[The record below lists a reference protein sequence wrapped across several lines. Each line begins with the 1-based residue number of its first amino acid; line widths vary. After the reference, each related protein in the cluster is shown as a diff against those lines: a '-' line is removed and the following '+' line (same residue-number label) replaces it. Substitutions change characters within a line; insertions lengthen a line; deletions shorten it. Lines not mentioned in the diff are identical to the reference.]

1 MLNVNPSCFSL
12 AIIGHAQ
19 DKFTPRTESLAYQAT
34 YDLITCYKPQLIISG
49 GCHLGGV
56 DIYAEH
62 VANALSIPT
71 RIYKPSHLSWPGGY
85 RERNLLIAR
94 NSSLVAVV
102 VVEAYPLSY
111 IGRRFNGCYH
121 CGTRNPPHVKSGAC
135 WTAHHSPRATWS
147 IIK

>member
-1 MLNVNPSCFSL
+1 MINRPPIHSL

-19 DKFTPRTESLAYQAT
+19 DKFTPHTEALAYQAI
-34 YDLITCYKPQLIISG
+34 YDLITLYNPSLIISG

-71 RIYKPSHLSWPGGY
+71 RIYKPSHLSWSGGY
-85 RERNLLIAR
+85 RERNLLIAN
-94 NSSLVAVV
+94 NSSLVAVI
-102 VVEAYPLSY
+102 VVETYPPHY
-111 IGRRFNGCYH
+111 TGQRFKGCYH
-121 CGTRNPPHVKSGAC
+121 CHNRNPPHVKSGAC
-135 WTAHHSPRATWS
+135 WTAHHSRRAIWS